1 MMSTKVMVVL
11 SNMSQM
17 VLPAAF
23 KSIASMSGIPI
34 TDFFIFIIIS
44 AIFYMFDILYFTII
58 HNWFHVFLTFY
69 FNENGLNGKRDKWPD
84 WGPIKNL
91 GPNPEFLTPP
101 LSANIDNSLKPRLPS
116 QQTP

>member
-1 MMSTKVMVVL
+1 MTKIEGKTAKSFDKEKNEVL
-11 SNMSQM
+11 
-17 VLPAAF
+17 
-23 KSIASMSGIPI
+23 
-34 TDFFIFIIIS
+34 
-44 AIFYMFDILYFTII
+44 II
-58 HNWFHVFLTFY
+58 HNWTHVILTFY